1 MDSFP
6 SSFKV
11 STVILTEVA
20 VKTIPIN
27 ILCTVLLTFTI
38 SSFLNISATANP
50 PKSGIITPNE
60 AIINDAFPL
69 SLSSS
74 ILLSKPAVNMSTI
87 TPWLINSV
95 SFKILNIAGPSIKP
109 ASNAP
114 TTCGRLN
121 PLVSNDKHFVLNN
134 ISAMSNKYLYDI
146 IPPP

>member
-1 MDSFP
+1 MLVITVNARIPNISSIIAAPNIAFPERVDNFP

-50 PKSGIITPNE
+50 PKRGIITPNE

-87 TPWLINSV
+87 TPNSA
-95 SFKILNIAGPSIKP
+95 I
-109 ASNAP
+109 
-114 TTCGRLN
+114 
-121 PLVSNDKHFVLNN
+121 
-134 ISAMSNKYLYDI
+134 
-146 IPPP
+146 